1 MQLLLSFHLVL
12 IRSPPAVLSCGTF
25 YLAGGPAAAARTR
38 QTERVLVSVFAA
50 QRCRRSLPQ
59 RLGSGS
65 KAAAAASC
73 TCVLLFCT
81 SPTPRVALCTTS
93 SAQASQTNKL
103 CSGSSERGRGKCFA
117 AAAKLRVR
125 TARALQGSGQK
136 WRRSESSHF
145 CSFCNDT
152 DKSRSHTVYN
162 ANPNLHLLYFLPKHP
177 FDPFPLSLHH
187 L

>member
-1 MQLLLSFHLVL
+1 M

-50 QRCRRSLPQ
+50 QRCRRSLPL

-103 CSGSSERGRGKCFA
+103 CSNSGSERGRGKCFA

-136 WRRSESSHF
+136 WRRLESSHF

-162 ANPNLHLLYFLPKHP
+162 ANPQLTSLVFLPKHL
-177 FDPFPLSLHH
+177 FDPVPLCITYHQS
-187 L
+187 

>member
-81 SPTPRVALCTTS
+81 SPPPQSCPVHNIL
-93 SAQASQTNKL
+93 
-103 CSGSSERGRGKCFA
+103 GSSFSDKQ
-117 AAAKLRVR
+117 
-125 TARALQGSGQK
+125 ALQQQQQRK
-136 WRRSESSHF
+136 RERKMFRCRREIES
-145 CSFCNDT
+145 
-152 DKSRSHTVYN
+152 
-162 ANPNLHLLYFLPKHP
+162 PNSAGTAGKRTEVAAFGVVAFLQLL
-177 FDPFPLSLHH
+177 
-187 L
+187 

>member
-1 MQLLLSFHLVL
+1 MHLLHRSTTNCFLRERKKVSESREVLRFPQILQLLLSFLHLVL

-50 QRCRRSLPQ
+50 QRCRRSSPQ

-103 CSGSSERGRGKCFA
+103 CNSSERGRGKCFA

-136 WRRSESSHF
+136 WRRLESSHF

-152 DKSRSHTVYN
+152 DK
-162 ANPNLHLLYFLPKHP
+162 
-177 FDPFPLSLHH
+177 
-187 L
+187 

>member
-81 SPTPRVALCTTS
+81 RVALCTTS

-103 CSGSSERGRGKCFA
+103 CSNSSERGRGKCFA

-162 ANPNLHLLYFLPKHP
+162 ANPQLTSLVFLTKT
-177 FDPFPLSLHH
+177 SL
-187 L
+187 

>member
-1 MQLLLSFHLVL
+1 MSGKMRLASGSHSVLFHLLLIPLFCPENFFTC
-12 IRSPPAVLSCGTF
+12 PPS
-25 YLAGGPAAAARTR
+25 R

-103 CSGSSERGRGKCFA
+103 CSNSSSERGRGKCFA

-152 DKSRSHTVYN
+152 NKSRSHTVYN
-162 ANPNLHLLYFLPKHP
+162 ANPN
-177 FDPFPLSLHH
+177 
-187 L
+187 

>member
-1 MQLLLSFHLVL
+1 MHLLHRSTTNCFLRERKKVRNREVPRFPQILQLLLSFHLVL

-81 SPTPRVALCTTS
+81 SPTPQSCPVHNIL
-93 SAQASQTNKL
+93 
-103 CSGSSERGRGKCFA
+103 GSSFSDKQ
-117 AAAKLRVR
+117 
-125 TARALQGSGQK
+125 ALQQQQRK
-136 WRRSESSHF
+136 RERKMFRCRREIES
-145 CSFCNDT
+145 
-152 DKSRSHTVYN
+152 
-162 ANPNLHLLYFLPKHP
+162 PNSAGTAGKRTEVAAFRVVAFLQLL
-177 FDPFPLSLHH
+177 
-187 L
+187 